1 MKSVLTSISHF
12 FSLVPNAL
20 RPYRWPILISATIL
34 SVFMAMGLSRFAMDV
49 TMDSWFQEDDPVLQS
64 LDEFRSQFGS
74 DDGLYIV
81 YEAKD
86 GDVFSDQSLRL
97 IDQLTERLE
106 NWQDLDPQTI
116 TSMGLTQEQIDH
128 LSHIK
133 RVQSLTNI
141 RIQQNTGDSLSSP
154 RLVQQL
160 SMNEAEREALKVQA
174 MAQNNLPLFLFSKDF
189 RFGAIMVT
197 TDFGAVPVVDDLQA
211 SSDDLL
217 LVDDLDSF
225 ADDFTAELD
234 LTAEVTEVKFQDMD
248 SSLYLGFMEPIVGL
262 YSTPEMQGQF
272 NFYPIG
278 GAAMVDLA
286 WDTMIMAA
294 VLSIGTVLIIIILLW
309 RLFHS
314 VSAVLWPLVAI
325 GLSALYVVGAVSW
338 MGIDTSQLIS
348 LTVML
353 IVAVGVADCVHV
365 MSSYQYFLRKGHG
378 HQEALTAAYGQ
389 TGLPIL
395 LTTITTMAGMSALAA
410 TGMTQF
416 VIFGLSSAAG
426 VLMAFIYTMVLLP
439 VLLDLWHPR
448 IKVKAG
454 EAEEEAAKR
463 HWLQPILDR
472 TPAFVQRHR
481 HLVNGVFIGTFLLCL
496 YGATQVKID
505 SNFAELYREG
515 TDFRVAY
522 DVVDAN
528 MSGTG
533 AVAIMVDMG
542 TSDALNDPQVLN
554 TMANLQAYVEQTYS
568 EFVVTSNSLADVVKE
583 THATMQ
589 DGSDRYRTIPDSEIA
604 VAQLLYLFNSANPEA
619 RRALVND
626 DYSASHI
633 NFTLLNAGSSEYSE
647 FFASIQQ
654 DIIAAFEPLRDQY
667 PDMDVHATG
676 SLAMM
681 MRLMD
686 DLSRSQFESLTL
698 AVVII
703 SALMIL
709 TLGSIQAGLLAIIP
723 NLIPATL
730 TFGLMG
736 LLAIPLDGD
745 TLMIAPLIIGIAVD
759 DTIHFITHYRMAL
772 AKFND
777 MKLALINTIKE
788 VGQAV
793 TFTSLILGCGFF
805 MLSFSD
811 YLGIA
816 KVGMFGSLAIF
827 VALLCDLL
835 FFPALIMW
843 FKPRFGQKN
852 VKDNLDFKGVTNVTN
867 D

>member
-1 MKSVLTSISHF
+1 MTSILS
-12 FSLVPNAL
+12 SLSIWFAGIPNGL
-20 RPYRWPILISATIL
+20 RPYRWWVLLAAFALT
-34 SVFMAMGLSRFAMDV
+34 VFMAMGLSRFAMDV

-64 LDEFRSQFGS
+64 LDEFRAQFGS

-86 GDVFSDQSLRL
+86 GDVFSEASLRL
-97 IDQLTERLE
+97 VDQLTRRLK
-106 NWQDLDPQTI
+106 NWQDLDAATLEALGI
-116 TSMGLTQEQIDH
+116 TTDEIAF

-133 RVQSLTNI
+133 RVQSLTNV
-141 RIQQNTGDSLSSP
+141 RIQVNEGDSLTSP
-154 RLVQQL
+154 RLVQNFAMT
-160 SMNEAEREALKVQA
+160 SAERDQLKQTA
-174 MAQNNLPLFLFSKDF
+174 MQQNNLPLTMFSKNF
-189 RFGAIMVT
+189 RFGAVMIT
-197 TDFGAVPVVDDLQA
+197 TDFGAMPIEEDLVGTSTDFLQA
-211 SSDDLL
+211 DE
-217 LVDDLDSF
+217 LDSF
-225 ADDFTAELD
+225 DDDFSGELD
-234 LTAEVTEVKFQDMD
+234 LSAEVTEVRFQDMD
-248 SSLYLGFMEPIVGL
+248 STLYLGFMTPVAAL
-262 YSTPEMQGQF
+262 YNTPEMLAQF

-286 WDTMIMAA
+286 MDTMKTAGL
-294 VLSIGTVLIIIILLW
+294 LSLGTVLVIIILLW

-325 GLSALYVVGAVSW
+325 GLSAMYVVGGVSW
-338 MGIDTSQLIS
+338 LGIATSQLIS

-365 MSSYQYFLRKGHG
+365 MSSYQYFLRKGLG
-378 HQEALTAAYGQ
+378 HQEALTEAYGQ

-416 VIFGLSSAAG
+416 VIFGLTSAAG
-426 VLMAFIYTMVLLP
+426 VLMAFIYTVVLLP

-448 IKVKAG
+448 IKVKKG
-454 EAEEEAAKR
+454 ETQEEAAKR
-463 HWLQPILDR
+463 HWLQPILDK
-472 TPAFVQRHR
+472 TPYFVQRHR
-481 HLVNGVFIGTFLLCL
+481 HLVNFVFIGTFVVCL

-515 TDFRVAY
+515 TTLRTAY
-522 DVVDAN
+522 QVVDAN

-533 AVAIMVDMG
+533 VVEVMVDMG
-542 TSDALNDPQVLN
+542 ASDALYDPAVLQ
-554 TMANLQAYVEQTYS
+554 TMADLQVHVEKTYS
-568 EFVVTSNSLADVVKE
+568 RFVVTSNSLADVVME
-583 THATMQ
+583 THAVMQ
-589 DGSDRYRTIPDSEIA
+589 DGSDAYRTIPDSSIT
-604 VAQLLYLFNSANPEA
+604 VSQLLYLFNSANPEE

-633 NFTLLNAGSSEYSE
+633 NFTLLNAGSSDYTELYE
-647 FFASIQQ
+647 QLKVDIEQAFA
-654 DIIAAFEPLRDQY
+654 PLQAQY
-667 PDMDVHATG
+667 PDMDVHPTG
-676 SLAMM
+676 TLALM

-686 DLSRSQFESLTL
+686 DLSRSQFQSLAL
-698 AVVII
+698 AVGII
-703 SALMIL
+703 SVLMVL
-709 TLGSIQAGLLAIIP
+709 TLGSVQAGLLAIIP

-736 LLAIPLDGD
+736 LLNIPLDGD

-772 AKFND
+772 VKYND
-777 MKLALINTIKE
+777 MKTALVKTIKE

-793 TFTSLILGCGFF
+793 TFTTLILGCGFF
-805 MLSFSD
+805 MLAFSD
-811 YLGIA
+811 YLGLA

-843 FKPRFGQKN
+843 FKPRFGQQG
-852 VKDNLDFKGVTNVTN
+852 VQDNLDFKGNAK
-867 D
+867 

>member
-1 MKSVLTSISHF
+1 MTGFLS
-12 FSLVPNAL
+12 SLSTGFAAIPNAL
-20 RPYRWPILISATIL
+20 RPYRWWVLLAAFVL
-34 SVFMAMGLSRFAMDV
+34 SVFMAMGLTRFAMDV
-49 TMDSWFQEDDPVLQS
+49 TMDSWFQEDDPVLQA
-64 LDEFRSQFGS
+64 LDEFRAQFGS

-86 GDVFSDQSLRL
+86 GDVFSEQSLTLVDEFTQRL
-97 IDQLTERLE
+97 K
-106 NWQDLDPQTI
+106 NWQDLDAETLASLNI
-116 TSMGLTQEQIDH
+116 TDEQIQY

-141 RIQQNTGDSLSSP
+141 RIQVNEGDSLTSP
-154 RLVQQL
+154 KLVQNFAM
-160 SMNEAEREALKVQA
+160 SDVEREALKVTA
-174 MAQNNLPLFLFSKDF
+174 MTQNNLPLFLFSKDF
-189 RFGAIMVT
+189 RYGAVMVS
-197 TDFGAVPVVDDLQA
+197 TDFGAMPVEEDLQQVG
-211 SSDDLL
+211 DDLL
-217 LVDDLDSF
+217 MSDDLDSF
-225 ADDFTAELD
+225 AEDDFSAEFD
-234 LTAEVTEVKFQDMD
+234 ETAEVTEVRFQDMD
-248 SSLYLGFMEPIVGL
+248 STLYLGFMEPVAAL
-262 YSTPEMQGQF
+262 YNTPEMLEQF

-286 WDTMIMAA
+286 METMMMAMY
-294 VLSIGTVLIIIILLW
+294 LSLGMVLIIVVLLW

-325 GLSALYVVGAVSW
+325 GLSAMYVVGGVSW
-338 MGIDTSQLIS
+338 MGIATSQLIS

-365 MSSYQYFLRKGHG
+365 MSSYQYFLRKGYN
-378 HQEALTAAYGQ
+378 HQDALTEAYGQ

-395 LTTITTMAGMSALAA
+395 LTTITTMAGMAALAA

-416 VIFGLSSAAG
+416 VIFGLTSAAG
-426 VLMAFIYTMVLLP
+426 VLMAFIYTVLLLP
-439 VLLDLWHPR
+439 VLLDFWHPR
-448 IKVKAG
+448 IKVKKG
-454 EAEEEAAKR
+454 ETEAEAAKR
-463 HWLQPILDR
+463 HWLQPILDK
-472 TPAFVQRHR
+472 TPYFVQRHR
-481 HLVNGVFIGTFLLCL
+481 HLVNFIFIGTFAVCL

-515 TDFRVAY
+515 TTLRTAY
-522 DVVDAN
+522 EVVDGN

-533 AVAIMVDMG
+533 MVEIMVDMG
-542 TSDALNDPQVLN
+542 TSDALYDPQVLQ
-554 TMANLQAYVEQTYS
+554 TMADLQIHVENAYS
-568 EFVVTSNSLADVVKE
+568 EFVVSSNSLADVVME
-583 THATMQ
+583 THSVMQ
-589 DGSDRYRTIPDSEIA
+589 DGSERYRTIPDDATTVS
-604 VAQLLYLFNSANPEA
+604 QLLYLFNSANPEE

-633 NFTLLNAGSSEYSE
+633 NVTLLNAGSSEYSE
-647 FFASIQQ
+647 LYENLTK
-654 DIIAAFEPLRDQY
+654 DINAAFTPLQQKY
-667 PDMDVHATG
+667 PDLDVHTTG
-676 SLAMM
+676 TLAMM

-686 DLSRSQFESLTL
+686 DLSRSQFQSLAF

-703 SALMIL
+703 SLLMVL
-709 TLGSIQAGLLAIIP
+709 TLGSVQAGLMAIIP

-736 LLAIPLDGD
+736 LLDIPLDGD

-772 AKFND
+772 AKYND
-777 MKLALINTIKE
+777 MKIALVKTIKE

-811 YLGIA
+811 YLGLA

-843 FKPRFGQKN
+843 FKPRFGQKD
-852 VKDNLDFKGVTNVTN
+852 VKDNLDFKGAEA
-867 D
+867 

>member
-1 MKSVLTSISHF
+1 MTGFLS
-12 FSLVPNAL
+12 SLSSGFAAIPNAL
-20 RPYRWPILISATIL
+20 RPHRWWVLLSALILT
-34 SVFMAMGLSRFAMDV
+34 VFMGMGLTRFAMDV
-49 TMDSWFQEDDPVLQS
+49 TMDSWFQEDDPVLQT
-64 LDEFRSQFGS
+64 LDEFRAQFGS

-86 GDVFSDQSLRL
+86 GDVFSEQSLTL
-97 IDQLTERLE
+97 IDEFTQRLK
-106 NWQDLDPQTI
+106 NWQDLDAETLFNLN
-116 TSMGLTQEQIDH
+116 LTDEQIQY

-141 RIQQNTGDSLSSP
+141 RIQVNEGDSLISP
-154 RLVQQL
+154 KLVQKFAM
-160 SMNEAEREALKVQA
+160 SEAEREALKATA
-174 MAQNNLPLFLFSKDF
+174 MVQNNLPLFLFSKDF
-189 RFGAIMVT
+189 RFGAVMVS
-197 TDFGAVPVVDDLQA
+197 TDFGAMPVEEDLQQV
-211 SSDDLL
+211 SDDLL
-217 LVDDLDSF
+217 LADDFDSF
-225 ADDFTAELD
+225 AEEDFSAEFD
-234 LTAEVTEVKFQDMD
+234 ATAEVTEVRFQDMD
-248 SSLYLGFMEPIVGL
+248 STLYLGFMAPVAAL
-262 YSTPEMQGQF
+262 YSTPAMLEQF

-286 WDTMIMAA
+286 MDTMMTAMY
-294 VLSIGTVLIIIILLW
+294 LSLGMVVIIVVLLW

-325 GLSALYVVGAVSW
+325 GLSAMYVVGATSW
-338 MGIDTSQLIS
+338 MGIATSQLIS

-365 MSSYQYFLRKGHG
+365 MSSYQYFLRKGLSHKD
-378 HQEALTAAYGQ
+378 ALTEAYGQ

-416 VIFGLSSAAG
+416 VIFGLTSAAG
-426 VLMAFIYTMVLLP
+426 VLMAFIYTVVLLP
-439 VLLDLWHPR
+439 VLLDFWHPR
-448 IKVKAG
+448 IKVKKG
-454 EAEEEAAKR
+454 ETEAEAAKR
-463 HWLQPILDR
+463 HWLQPLLDKM
-472 TPAFVQRHR
+472 PAFVQRHR
-481 HLVNGVFIGTFLLCL
+481 HLVNIIFIGTFGICL

-515 TDFRVAY
+515 TTLRTAY
-522 DVVDAN
+522 EVVDGN

-533 AVAIMVDMG
+533 MVEIMVDMG
-542 TSDALNDPQVLN
+542 SSDALYDPQVLQ
-554 TMANLQAYVEQTYS
+554 TMADLQIHVESTYS
-568 EFVVTSNSLADVVKE
+568 QFVVSSNSLADVVME
-583 THATMQ
+583 THAVMQ
-589 DGSDRYRTIPDSEIA
+589 DGSDAYRTIPADATTVS
-604 VAQLLYLFNSANPEA
+604 QLLYLFNSANPEE

-633 NFTLLNAGSSEYSE
+633 NVTLLNAGSSEYSE
-647 FFASIQQ
+647 LYENLTRDIDEAFA
-654 DIIAAFEPLRDQY
+654 PLQAKY
-667 PDMDVHATG
+667 PDLDVHTTG
-676 SLAMM
+676 TLAMM

-686 DLSRSQFESLTL
+686 DLSRSQFQSL
-698 AVVII
+698 AFAVII
-703 SALMIL
+703 ISLLMVL
-709 TLGSIQAGLLAIIP
+709 TLGSVQAGLMAIIP

-736 LLAIPLDGD
+736 LLDIPLDGD

-772 AKFND
+772 AKYND
-777 MKLALINTIKE
+777 MKIALVKTIKE

-811 YLGIA
+811 YLGLA
-816 KVGMFGSLAIF
+816 KMGMFGSLAIF

-843 FKPRFGQKN
+843 FKPRFGQKD
-852 VKDNLDFKGVTNVTN
+852 VKDNLDFKGA
-867 D
+867 

>member
-1 MKSVLTSISHF
+1 
-12 FSLVPNAL
+12 
-20 RPYRWPILISATIL
+20 
-34 SVFMAMGLSRFAMDV
+34 
-49 TMDSWFQEDDPVLQS
+49 
-64 LDEFRSQFGS
+64 
-74 DDGLYIV
+74 
-81 YEAKD
+81 
-86 GDVFSDQSLRL
+86 
-97 IDQLTERLE
+97 
-106 NWQDLDPQTI
+106 
-116 TSMGLTQEQIDH
+116 
-128 LSHIK
+128 
-133 RVQSLTNI
+133 
-141 RIQQNTGDSLSSP
+141 
-154 RLVQQL
+154 
-160 SMNEAEREALKVQA
+160 
-174 MAQNNLPLFLFSKDF
+174 
-189 RFGAIMVT
+189 
-197 TDFGAVPVVDDLQA
+197 
-211 SSDDLL
+211 
-217 LVDDLDSF
+217 
-225 ADDFTAELD
+225 
-234 LTAEVTEVKFQDMD
+234 
-248 SSLYLGFMEPIVGL
+248 
-262 YSTPEMQGQF
+262 
-272 NFYPIG
+272 
-278 GAAMVDLA
+278 
-286 WDTMIMAA
+286 
-294 VLSIGTVLIIIILLW
+294 
-309 RLFHS
+309 
-314 VSAVLWPLVAI
+314 
-325 GLSALYVVGAVSW
+325 
-338 MGIDTSQLIS
+338 
-348 LTVML
+348 
-353 IVAVGVADCVHV
+353 
-365 MSSYQYFLRKGHG
+365 
-378 HQEALTAAYGQ
+378 
-389 TGLPIL
+389 
-395 LTTITTMAGMSALAA
+395 
-410 TGMTQF
+410 
-416 VIFGLSSAAG
+416 LSSAAG

-454 EAEEEAAKR
+454 EAKEEAAKR

-554 TMANLQAYVEQTYS
+554 TMANLQAYVEQNYS

-654 DIIAAFEPLRDQY
+654 DIIAAFEPLRSQY

-709 TLGSIQAGLLAIIP
+709 TLGSMQAGLLAIIP

-811 YLGIA
+811 YLGLA

-852 VKDNLDFKGVTNVTN
+852 VKDNLDFKGVTN

>member
-1 MKSVLTSISHF
+1 MTSILS
-12 FSLVPNAL
+12 SLSIWFAGIPNGL
-20 RPYRWPILISATIL
+20 RPYRWWVLLAAFALT
-34 SVFMAMGLSRFAMDV
+34 VFMAMGLSRFAMDV

-64 LDEFRSQFGS
+64 LDEFRAQFGS

-86 GDVFSDQSLRL
+86 GDVFSEASLRL
-97 IDQLTERLE
+97 VDQLTQRLK
-106 NWQDLDPQTI
+106 NWQDLDAATLEALGI
-116 TSMGLTQEQIDH
+116 TTDEIAF

-133 RVQSLTNI
+133 RVQSLTNV
-141 RIQQNTGDSLSSP
+141 RIQVNEGDSLTSP
-154 RLVQQL
+154 RLVQNFAMT
-160 SMNEAEREALKVQA
+160 SAERDQLKQTA
-174 MAQNNLPLFLFSKDF
+174 MQQNNLPLTMFSKNF
-189 RFGAIMVT
+189 RFGAVMIT
-197 TDFGAVPVVDDLQA
+197 TDFGAMPIEEDLVGTSTDFLQA
-211 SSDDLL
+211 DE
-217 LVDDLDSF
+217 LDSF
-225 ADDFTAELD
+225 DDDFSGELD
-234 LTAEVTEVKFQDMD
+234 LSAEVTEVRFQDMD
-248 SSLYLGFMEPIVGL
+248 STLYLGFMTPVAAL
-262 YSTPEMQGQF
+262 YNTPEMLAQF

-286 WDTMIMAA
+286 MDTMKTAGL
-294 VLSIGTVLIIIILLW
+294 LSLGTVLVIIVLLW

-325 GLSALYVVGAVSW
+325 GLSAMYVVGGVSW
-338 MGIDTSQLIS
+338 LGIATSQLIS

-365 MSSYQYFLRKGHG
+365 MSSYQYFLRKGLG
-378 HQEALTAAYGQ
+378 HQEALTEAYGQ

-416 VIFGLSSAAG
+416 VIFGLTSAAG
-426 VLMAFIYTMVLLP
+426 VLMAFIYTVVLLP

-448 IKVKAG
+448 IKVKKG
-454 EAEEEAAKR
+454 ETQEEAAKR
-463 HWLQPILDR
+463 HWLQPILDK
-472 TPAFVQRHR
+472 TPYFVQRHR
-481 HLVNGVFIGTFLLCL
+481 HLVNFVFIGTFVVCL

-515 TDFRVAY
+515 TTLRTAY
-522 DVVDAN
+522 QVVDAN

-533 AVAIMVDMG
+533 VVEVMVDMG
-542 TSDALNDPQVLN
+542 ASDALYDPAVLQ
-554 TMANLQAYVEQTYS
+554 TMADLQVHVEKTYS
-568 EFVVTSNSLADVVKE
+568 RFVVTSNSLADVVME
-583 THATMQ
+583 THAVMQ
-589 DGSDRYRTIPDSEIA
+589 DGSDAYRTIPDSSIT
-604 VAQLLYLFNSANPEA
+604 VSQLLYLFNSANPEE

-633 NFTLLNAGSSEYSE
+633 NFTLLNAGSSDYTELYE
-647 FFASIQQ
+647 QLKVDIEQAFA
-654 DIIAAFEPLRDQY
+654 PLQAQY
-667 PDMDVHATG
+667 PDMDVHPTG
-676 SLAMM
+676 TLALM

-686 DLSRSQFESLTL
+686 DLSRSQFQSLAL
-698 AVVII
+698 AVGII
-703 SALMIL
+703 SVLMVL
-709 TLGSIQAGLLAIIP
+709 TLGSVQAGLLAIIP

-736 LLAIPLDGD
+736 LLNIPLDGD

-772 AKFND
+772 VKYND
-777 MKLALINTIKE
+777 MKTALVKTIKE

-793 TFTSLILGCGFF
+793 TFTTLILGCGFF
-805 MLSFSD
+805 MLAFSD
-811 YLGIA
+811 YLGLA

-843 FKPRFGQKN
+843 FKPRFGQQG
-852 VKDNLDFKGVTNVTN
+852 VQDNLDFKG
-867 D
+867 DAK

>member
-1 MKSVLTSISHF
+1 
-12 FSLVPNAL
+12 
-20 RPYRWPILISATIL
+20 
-34 SVFMAMGLSRFAMDV
+34 
-49 TMDSWFQEDDPVLQS
+49 
-64 LDEFRSQFGS
+64 
-74 DDGLYIV
+74 
-81 YEAKD
+81 
-86 GDVFSDQSLRL
+86 
-97 IDQLTERLE
+97 
-106 NWQDLDPQTI
+106 
-116 TSMGLTQEQIDH
+116 
-128 LSHIK
+128 
-133 RVQSLTNI
+133 
-141 RIQQNTGDSLSSP
+141 
-154 RLVQQL
+154 
-160 SMNEAEREALKVQA
+160 MNDAERDALKAQA

-189 RFGAIMVT
+189 RFGAVMVT
-197 TDFGAVPVVDDLQA
+197 TDFGAMPVAEDLQD
-211 SSDDLL
+211 STDDLL
-217 LVDDLDSF
+217 AADELDSF

-234 LTAEVTEVKFQDMD
+234 LTASVTEVRFQDMD
-248 SSLYLGFMEPIVGL
+248 SALYVGFMEPVAAL
-262 YSTPEMQGQF
+262 YNTPEMEAQF

-286 WDTMIMAA
+286 MDTMVMAG
-294 VLSIGTVLIIIILLW
+294 VLSLGTVLVIIVLLW

-325 GLSALYVVGAVSW
+325 GLSALYVVGGMSW
-338 MGIDTSQLIS
+338 LGVDASSLIS

-353 IVAVGVADCVHV
+353 VVAVGVADCVHV
-365 MSSYQYFLRKGHG
+365 MSSYQYFLRKGLG
-378 HQEALTAAYGQ
+378 HQEALTEAYGQ

-395 LTTITTMAGMSALAA
+395 LTTITTMAGMAALAA

-426 VLMAFIYTMVLLP
+426 VLMAFIYTVILLP

-448 IKVKAG
+448 IKIKPG
-454 EAEEEAAKR
+454 ESHEEAAQR

-481 HLVNGVFIGTFLLCL
+481 HLVNGIFIATFALCL

-515 TDFRVAY
+515 TTLRTAY
-522 DVVDAN
+522 KVVDSN

-533 AVAIMVDMG
+533 AVEVMVDMG

-554 TMANLQAYVEQTYS
+554 TMLGLQEHVEQTYS
-568 EFVVTSNSLADVVKE
+568 EFVVTSNSLADIVKE

-589 DGSDRYRTIPDSEIA
+589 DGGDKYRVIPDSDIA
-604 VAQLLYLFNSANPEA
+604 VAQLLYLFNSANPEE

-633 NFTLLNAGSSEYSE
+633 NFTLLNAGSSDYSA
-647 FFASIQQ
+647 FFAALQQ
-654 DIIAAFEPLRDQY
+654 DIAAAFAPLQSKY

-676 SLAMM
+676 TLAMM

-703 SALMIL
+703 SALMVL
-709 TLGSIQAGLLAIIP
+709 TLGSLQAGLLAIIP

-736 LLAIPLDGD
+736 LLSIPLDGD

-777 MKLALINTIKE
+777 MKLALVNTIKE

-811 YLGIA
+811 YLGLA

-835 FFPALIMW
+835 FFPALIML
-843 FKPRFGQKN
+843 FKPRFGQHN
-852 VKDNLDFKGVTNVTN
+852 VKDNLDFKGVSK
-867 D
+867 

>member
-1 MKSVLTSISHF
+1 MTSILS
-12 FSLVPNAL
+12 SLSIWFAGIPNGL
-20 RPYRWPILISATIL
+20 RPYRWWVLLTALALT
-34 SVFMAMGLSRFAMDV
+34 VFMAMGLSRFAMDV
-49 TMDSWFQEDDPVLQS
+49 TMDSWFQKDDPVLQS
-64 LDEFRSQFGS
+64 LDEFRAQFGS

-86 GDVFSDQSLRL
+86 GDVFSEPSLRL
-97 IDQLTERLE
+97 IDQLTQRLK
-106 NWQDLDPQTI
+106 NWQDLDEATLEELGI
-116 TSMGLTQEQIDH
+116 TAEQIDF

-133 RVQSLTNI
+133 RVQSLTNV
-141 RIQQNTGDSLSSP
+141 RIQVNEGDALISP
-154 RLVQQL
+154 RLVQNFA
-160 SMNEAEREALKVQA
+160 MTDAERDQLKQTA
-174 MAQNNLPLFLFSKDF
+174 MQQNNLPLAMFSENF
-189 RFGAIMVT
+189 RFGAVMIT
-197 TDFGAVPVVDDLQA
+197 TDFGAMPIEEDLVGTSA
-211 SSDDLL
+211 DLL
-217 LVDDLDSF
+217 EADELDSF
-225 ADDFTAELD
+225 EDDFTGELD
-234 LTAEVTEVKFQDMD
+234 LSAEVKEVRFQDMD
-248 SSLYLGFMEPIVGL
+248 STLYLGFMTPVAAL
-262 YSTPEMQGQF
+262 YNTAEMLEQF

-286 WDTMIMAA
+286 MDTMKTAGL
-294 VLSIGTVLIIIILLW
+294 LSLGTVLVIIILLW

-325 GLSALYVVGAVSW
+325 GLSAMYVVGGVSW
-338 MGIDTSQLIS
+338 LGIATSQLIS

-365 MSSYQYFLRKGHG
+365 MSSYQYFQRKGLG
-378 HQEALTAAYGQ
+378 HQEALTEAYGQ

-416 VIFGLSSAAG
+416 VIFGLTSAAG
-426 VLMAFIYTMVLLP
+426 VLMAFIYTVVLLP

-448 IKVKAG
+448 IKVKKG
-454 EAEEEAAKR
+454 ETQEEAAKR
-463 HWLQPILDR
+463 HWLQPILDK
-472 TPAFVQRHR
+472 TPYFVQRHR
-481 HLVNGVFIGTFLLCL
+481 HLVNFVFIGTFAVCM

-515 TDFRVAY
+515 TTLRTAY
-522 DVVDAN
+522 QVVDGN

-533 AVAIMVDMG
+533 VVEVMVDMG
-542 TSDALNDPQVLN
+542 ASDALYDPVVLQ
-554 TMANLQAYVEQTYS
+554 TMADLQIHVEKTYS
-568 EFVVTSNSLADVVKE
+568 RFVVTSNSLADVVME
-583 THATMQ
+583 THAVMQ
-589 DGSDRYRTIPDSEIA
+589 DGSDAYRTIPDSSMT
-604 VAQLLYLFNSANPEA
+604 VSQLLYLFNSANPEA

-633 NFTLLNAGSSEYSE
+633 NFTLLNAGSSDYTELYE
-647 FFASIQQ
+647 KLNEDIAKAFASLQ
-654 DIIAAFEPLRDQY
+654 EQY
-667 PDMDVHATG
+667 PDMDVHPTG
-676 SLAMM
+676 TLTLM

-686 DLSRSQFESLTL
+686 DLSRSQFQSLAL
-698 AVVII
+698 AVGII
-703 SALMIL
+703 SVLMVL
-709 TLGSIQAGLLAIIP
+709 TLGSVQAGLLAIIP

-736 LLAIPLDGD
+736 LLNIPLDGD

-772 AKFND
+772 AKYND
-777 MKLALINTIKE
+777 MKIALTKTIKE

-805 MLSFSD
+805 MLAFSD
-811 YLGIA
+811 YLGLA

-843 FKPRFGQKN
+843 FKPRFGQQG
-852 VKDNLDFKGVTNVTN
+852 VQDNLDFKG
-867 D
+867 DA

>member
-1 MKSVLTSISHF
+1 MTSILS
-12 FSLVPNAL
+12 SLSIWFAGIPNGL
-20 RPYRWPILISATIL
+20 RPYRWWVLLTALVLTI
-34 SVFMAMGLSRFAMDV
+34 FMAMGLSRFAMDV

-64 LDEFRSQFGS
+64 LDEFRAQFGS

-86 GDVFSDQSLRL
+86 GDVFSEQSLRL
-97 IDQLTERLE
+97 VDQLTQRLK
-106 NWQDLDPQTI
+106 NWQDLDDATLAELGI
-116 TSMGLTQEQIDH
+116 TAEQIDF

-133 RVQSLTNI
+133 RVQSLTNV
-141 RIQQNTGDSLSSP
+141 RIQVNEGDSLTSP
-154 RLVQQL
+154 RLVKNFA
-160 SMNEAEREALKVQA
+160 MTDAERDQLKQTA
-174 MAQNNLPLFLFSKDF
+174 MQQNNLPLAMFSNNF
-189 RFGAIMVT
+189 RFGAVMIT
-197 TDFGAVPVVDDLQA
+197 TDFGAMPIEEDLVGA
-211 SSDDLL
+211 STDFLEADE
-217 LVDDLDSF
+217 LDSF
-225 ADDFTAELD
+225 DDDFSGEMDLSAEI
-234 LTAEVTEVKFQDMD
+234 TEVRFQDMD
-248 SSLYLGFMEPIVGL
+248 STLYLGFMEPVAAL
-262 YSTPEMQGQF
+262 YNTPEMLEQF

-286 WDTMIMAA
+286 METMVTAGL
-294 VLSIGTVLIIIILLW
+294 LSLGTVLVIIILLW

-314 VSAVLWPLVAI
+314 VSAVIWPLVAI
-325 GLSALYVVGAVSW
+325 GLSAMYVVGGVSW
-338 MGIDTSQLIS
+338 LGVATSQLIS

-365 MSSYQYFLRKGHG
+365 MSSYQYFLRKGLG
-378 HQEALTAAYGQ
+378 HQEALTEAYGQ

-416 VIFGLSSAAG
+416 VIFGLTSAAG
-426 VLMAFIYTMVLLP
+426 VLMAFIYTVVLLP

-448 IKVKAG
+448 IKVKKG
-454 EAEEEAAKR
+454 ETEEEAAQR
-463 HWLQPILDR
+463 HWLQPILDK
-472 TPAFVQRHR
+472 TPYFVQRHR
-481 HLVNGVFIGTFLLCL
+481 HLVNMIFIGTFAVCM

-515 TDFRVAY
+515 TTLRTAY
-522 DVVDAN
+522 QVVDAN

-533 AVAIMVDMG
+533 VVEVMVDMG
-542 TSDALNDPQVLN
+542 SSDALYDPFVLQ
-554 TMANLQAYVEQTYS
+554 TMADLQVHVENTYS
-568 EFVVTSNSLADVVKE
+568 RFVVTSNSLADVVME
-583 THATMQ
+583 THAVMQ
-589 DGSDRYRTIPDSEIA
+589 DGSEKYRTIPDSSMT
-604 VAQLLYLFNSANPEA
+604 VSQLLYLFNSANPEE

-633 NFTLLNAGSSEYSE
+633 NFTLLNAGSSDYTELYDKLNADIE
-647 FFASIQQ
+647 QAFA
-654 DIIAAFEPLRDQY
+654 PLKAQY
-667 PDMDVHATG
+667 PDMDVHPTG
-676 SLAMM
+676 TLALM

-686 DLSRSQFESLTL
+686 DLSRSQFQSLAL

-703 SALMIL
+703 SMLMVL
-709 TLGSIQAGLLAIIP
+709 TLGSVQAGLMAIIP

-736 LLAIPLDGD
+736 LLDIPLDGD

-772 AKFND
+772 AKYSD
-777 MKLALINTIKE
+777 MKIALTKTIKE

-805 MLSFSD
+805 MLAFSD
-811 YLGIA
+811 YLGLA

-843 FKPRFGQKN
+843 FKPRFGQKD
-852 VKDNLDFKGVTNVTN
+852 VKDNLDFKGAVS
-867 D
+867 

>member
-1 MKSVLTSISHF
+1 MTSVLSSLSIW
-12 FSLVPNAL
+12 FSGIPNGL
-20 RPYRWPILISATIL
+20 RPYRWWVLSAALALTI
-34 SVFMAMGLSRFAMDV
+34 FMAMGLSRFAMDV

-64 LDEFRSQFGS
+64 LDEFRAQFGS

-86 GDVFSDQSLRL
+86 GDVFSEASLRL
-97 IDQLTERLE
+97 VDQLTRRLK
-106 NWQDLDPQTI
+106 NWQDLDEATLAELGI
-116 TSMGLTQEQIDH
+116 TTEEIDF

-133 RVQSLTNI
+133 RVQSLTNV
-141 RIQQNTGDSLSSP
+141 RIQVNEGDSLTSP
-154 RLVQQL
+154 RLVQNFAMTDIERDQL
-160 SMNEAEREALKVQA
+160 KQRA
-174 MAQNNLPLFLFSKDF
+174 MQQNNLPLTMFSEDF
-189 RFGAIMVT
+189 RFGALMIT
-197 TDFGAVPVVDDLQA
+197 TDFGAMPIEEDLGGM
-211 SSDDLL
+211 STDLL
-217 LVDDLDSF
+217 EADELDSF
-225 ADDFTAELD
+225 DDDFSGELD
-234 LTAEVTEVKFQDMD
+234 ASAQVTEVRFQDMD
-248 SSLYLGFMEPIVGL
+248 STLYLGFMAPVAAL
-262 YSTPEMQGQF
+262 YNTPEMLGQF

-286 WDTMIMAA
+286 MDTMITAGF
-294 VLSIGTVLIIIILLW
+294 LSLGTVLVIIILLW

-325 GLSALYVVGAVSW
+325 GLSAMYVVGGVSW
-338 MGIDTSQLIS
+338 MGIATSQLIS

-365 MSSYQYFLRKGHG
+365 MSSYQYFLRKGLG
-378 HQEALTAAYGQ
+378 HQEALTEAYGQ

-416 VIFGLSSAAG
+416 VIFGLTSAAG
-426 VLMAFIYTMVLLP
+426 VLMAFIYTVVLLP

-448 IKVKAG
+448 IKVKKG
-454 EAEEEAAKR
+454 ESQAEAAKR
-463 HWLQPILDR
+463 HWLQPILDK
-472 TPAFVQRHR
+472 TPYFVQRHR
-481 HLVNGVFIGTFLLCL
+481 HLVNFAFIGTFVVCL

-515 TDFRVAY
+515 TTLRTAY
-522 DVVDAN
+522 QVVDAN

-533 AVAIMVDMG
+533 VVEVMVDMG
-542 TSDALNDPQVLN
+542 ASDALYDPAVLQ
-554 TMANLQAYVEQTYS
+554 TMADLQVHVEKTYS
-568 EFVVTSNSLADVVKE
+568 RFVVTSNSLADVVME
-583 THATMQ
+583 THAVMQ
-589 DGSDRYRTIPDSEIA
+589 DGSDAYRTIPDSSIT
-604 VAQLLYLFNSANPEA
+604 VSQLLYLFNSANPEE

-633 NFTLLNAGSSEYSE
+633 NFTLLNAGSSDYTELYE
-647 FFASIQQ
+647 KLKVDIADAFA
-654 DIIAAFEPLRDQY
+654 PLQDQY
-667 PDMDVHATG
+667 PDMDVHPTG
-676 SLAMM
+676 TLALM

-686 DLSRSQFESLTL
+686 DLSRSQFQSLAL
-698 AVVII
+698 AIGII
-703 SALMIL
+703 SVLMVL
-709 TLGSIQAGLLAIIP
+709 TLGSVQAGLLAIIP

-736 LLAIPLDGD
+736 LLGIPLDGD

-772 AKFND
+772 VKYND
-777 MKLALINTIKE
+777 MKTALVKTIKE

-793 TFTSLILGCGFF
+793 TFTTLILGCGFF
-805 MLSFSD
+805 MLAFSD
-811 YLGIA
+811 YLGLA

-843 FKPRFGQKN
+843 FKPRFGQQG
-852 VKDNLDFKGVTNVTN
+852 VQDNLDFKG
-867 D
+867 DAK

>member
-1 MKSVLTSISHF
+1 METVLTSLSVY
-12 FSLVPNAL
+12 FSRLPNNL
-20 RPYRWPILISATIL
+20 RPYRWWVLLVAMVL
-34 SVFMAMGLSRFAMDV
+34 SIFMAMGLSRFAMDV
-49 TMDSWFQEDDPVLQS
+49 TMDAWFQEDDPVLLS

-86 GDVFSDQSLRL
+86 GDVFSNESLRL
-97 IDQLTERLE
+97 VDEFTERLE
-106 NWQDLDPQTI
+106 NWQDLSAEDLTNLGISPQ
-116 TSMGLTQEQIDH
+116 QVDY

-141 RIQQNTGDSLSSP
+141 RIQVNEADSLASP
-154 RLVQQL
+154 RLVQ
-160 SMNEAEREALKVQA
+160 SFNMNPEQRQALKITAKQ
-174 MAQNNLPLFLFSKDF
+174 QNNLPLFLFSKDY
-189 RFGAIMVT
+189 RFGAVMVT
-197 TDFGAVPVVDDLQA
+197 TDFGAMPIVEDLG
-211 SSDDLL
+211 DIDVGLL
-217 LVDDLDSF
+217 DADELDSF
-225 ADDFTAELD
+225 DDDFSGELD
-234 LTAEVTEVKFQDMD
+234 VTAAVTEVRFQDMD
-248 SSLYLGFMEPIVGL
+248 STLYLGFMEPVAAL
-262 YSTPEMQGQF
+262 YNTPQMQQQF

-286 WDTMIMAA
+286 MDTMVTAGY
-294 VLSIGTVLIIIILLW
+294 LSLGTVLIIIVLLW

-314 VSAVLWPLVAI
+314 VSAVIWPLVAI
-325 GLSALYVVGAVSW
+325 GLSAMYVVGGVSW
-338 MGIDTSQLIS
+338 LGIATSQLIS

-365 MSSYQYFLRKGHG
+365 MSSYQYFLRKGLG
-378 HQEALTAAYGQ
+378 HEQALTEAYGQ

-416 VIFGLSSAAG
+416 VIFGLTSAAG
-426 VLMAFIYTMVLLP
+426 VLIAFIYTVVLLP

-448 IKVKAG
+448 VKVKKG
-454 EAEEEAAKR
+454 ESEADAAKR
-463 HWLQPILDR
+463 HWLQPMLDA
-472 TPAFVQRHR
+472 TPAFVQKHR
-481 HLVNGVFIGTFLLCL
+481 HLVNGIFISTFALCL
-496 YGATQVKID
+496 YGAFQVKID

-515 TDFRVAY
+515 TTLRTAY
-522 DVVDAN
+522 EVVDGN

-533 AVAIMVDMG
+533 MVEIMVDMG
-542 TSDALNDPQVLN
+542 TSDALNDPQVLK
-554 TMANLQAYVEQTYS
+554 TMERLQEHVENRYS
-568 EFVVTSNSLADVVKE
+568 EFVVTSNSLADLVKE
-583 THATMQ
+583 THAVMQ
-589 DGSDRYRTIPDSEIA
+589 DGSDQYRTIPDSEIA

-633 NFTLLNAGSSEYSE
+633 NFTLLNAGSSDYAD
-647 FFASIQQ
+647 FFAALQA
-654 DIIAAFEPLRDQY
+654 DIAEAFAPLQARY
-667 PDMDVHATG
+667 PEMDVHATG
-676 SLAMM
+676 TLAMM

-686 DLSRSQFESLTL
+686 DLSRSQFQSLTL
-698 AVVII
+698 AVLII
-703 SALMIL
+703 SALMVL
-709 TLGSIQAGLLAIIP
+709 TLGSVQAGLLAIVP

-736 LLAIPLDGD
+736 LLGIPLDGD

-777 MKLALINTIKE
+777 MKIALVSTIKE

-811 YLGIA
+811 YLGLA

-843 FKPRFGQKN
+843 FKPRFGQKD
-852 VKDNLDFKGVTNVTN
+852 VQDNLDFKGVE
-867 D
+867 

>member
-1 MKSVLTSISHF
+1 MTSILS
-12 FSLVPNAL
+12 SLSIWFAGIPNGL
-20 RPYRWPILISATIL
+20 RPYRWWVLLAAFALT
-34 SVFMAMGLSRFAMDV
+34 VFMAMGLSRFAMDV

-64 LDEFRSQFGS
+64 LDEFRAQFGS

-86 GDVFSDQSLRL
+86 GDVFSEASLRL
-97 IDQLTERLE
+97 VDQLTRRLK
-106 NWQDLDPQTI
+106 NWQDLDAATLEALGI
-116 TSMGLTQEQIDH
+116 TTDEIAF

-133 RVQSLTNI
+133 RVQSLTNV
-141 RIQQNTGDSLSSP
+141 RIQVNEGDSLTSP
-154 RLVQQL
+154 RLVQNFAMT
-160 SMNEAEREALKVQA
+160 SAERDQLKQTA
-174 MAQNNLPLFLFSKDF
+174 MQQNNLPLTMFSKNF
-189 RFGAIMVT
+189 RFGAVMIT
-197 TDFGAVPVVDDLQA
+197 TDFGAMPIEEDLVGTSTDFLQA
-211 SSDDLL
+211 DE
-217 LVDDLDSF
+217 LDSF
-225 ADDFTAELD
+225 DDDFSGELD
-234 LTAEVTEVKFQDMD
+234 LSAEVTEVRFQDMD
-248 SSLYLGFMEPIVGL
+248 STLYLGFMTPVAAL
-262 YSTPEMQGQF
+262 YNTPEMLAQF

-286 WDTMIMAA
+286 MDTMKTAGL
-294 VLSIGTVLIIIILLW
+294 LSLGTVLVIIILLW

-325 GLSALYVVGAVSW
+325 GLSAMYVVGGVSW
-338 MGIDTSQLIS
+338 LGIATSQLIS

-365 MSSYQYFLRKGHG
+365 MSSYQYFLRKGLG
-378 HQEALTAAYGQ
+378 HQEALTEAYGQ

-416 VIFGLSSAAG
+416 VIFGLTSAAG
-426 VLMAFIYTMVLLP
+426 VLMAFIYTVVLLP

-448 IKVKAG
+448 IKVKKG
-454 EAEEEAAKR
+454 ETQEEAAKR
-463 HWLQPILDR
+463 HWLQPILDK
-472 TPAFVQRHR
+472 TPYFVQRHR
-481 HLVNGVFIGTFLLCL
+481 HLVNFVFIGTFVVCL

-515 TDFRVAY
+515 TTLRTAY
-522 DVVDAN
+522 QVVDAN

-533 AVAIMVDMG
+533 VVEVMVDMG
-542 TSDALNDPQVLN
+542 ASDALYDPAVLQ
-554 TMANLQAYVEQTYS
+554 TMADLQVHVEKTYS
-568 EFVVTSNSLADVVKE
+568 RFVVTSNSLADVVME
-583 THATMQ
+583 THAVMQ
-589 DGSDRYRTIPDSEIA
+589 DGSDAYRTIPDSSIT
-604 VAQLLYLFNSANPEA
+604 VSQLLYLFNSANPEE

-633 NFTLLNAGSSEYSE
+633 NFTLLNAGSSDYTELYE
-647 FFASIQQ
+647 QLKVDIEQAFA
-654 DIIAAFEPLRDQY
+654 PLQAQY
-667 PDMDVHATG
+667 PDMDVHPTG
-676 SLAMM
+676 TLALM

-686 DLSRSQFESLTL
+686 DLSRSQFQSLAL
-698 AVVII
+698 AVGII
-703 SALMIL
+703 SVLMVL
-709 TLGSIQAGLLAIIP
+709 TLGSVQAGLLAIIP

-736 LLAIPLDGD
+736 LLNIPLDGD

-772 AKFND
+772 VKYND
-777 MKLALINTIKE
+777 MKTALVKTIKE

-793 TFTSLILGCGFF
+793 TFTTLILGCGFF
-805 MLSFSD
+805 MLAFSD
-811 YLGIA
+811 YLGLA

-843 FKPRFGQKN
+843 FKPRFGQQG
-852 VKDNLDFKGVTNVTN
+852 VQDNLDFKG
-867 D
+867 DAK

>member
-1 MKSVLTSISHF
+1 MAPILSSLSIW
-12 FSLVPNAL
+12 FSGIPNGL
-20 RPYRWPILISATIL
+20 RPYRWWVLLAAFALT
-34 SVFMAMGLSRFAMDV
+34 VFMAMGLSRFAMDV

-64 LDEFRSQFGS
+64 LDEFRAQFGS

-86 GDVFSDQSLRL
+86 GDVFSEASLCL
-97 IDQLTERLE
+97 VDQLTQRLK
-106 NWQDLDPQTI
+106 NWQDLDAATLETLGI
-116 TSMGLTQEQIDH
+116 TTDEIAF

-133 RVQSLTNI
+133 RVQSLTNV
-141 RIQQNTGDSLSSP
+141 RIQVHEGDSLTSP
-154 RLVQQL
+154 RLVQNFAMT
-160 SMNEAEREALKVQA
+160 SAERDQLKQTA
-174 MAQNNLPLFLFSKDF
+174 MQQNNLPLTMFSKNF
-189 RFGAIMVT
+189 RFGAVMIT
-197 TDFGAVPVVDDLQA
+197 TDFGAMPIEEDLVGTSTDFLQA
-211 SSDDLL
+211 DE
-217 LVDDLDSF
+217 LDSF
-225 ADDFTAELD
+225 DDDFSGELD
-234 LTAEVTEVKFQDMD
+234 LSAEVKEVRFQDMD
-248 SSLYLGFMEPIVGL
+248 STLYLGFMTPVAAL
-262 YSTPEMQGQF
+262 YNTPEMLAQF

-286 WDTMIMAA
+286 MDTMKTAGL
-294 VLSIGTVLIIIILLW
+294 LSLGTVLVIIVLLW

-325 GLSALYVVGAVSW
+325 GLSAMYVVGGVSW
-338 MGIDTSQLIS
+338 LGIATSQLIS

-365 MSSYQYFLRKGHG
+365 MSSYQYFLRKGLG
-378 HQEALTAAYGQ
+378 HQQALTEAYGQ

-416 VIFGLSSAAG
+416 VIFGLTSAAG
-426 VLMAFIYTMVLLP
+426 VLMAFIYTVVLLP

-448 IKVKAG
+448 IKVKKG
-454 EAEEEAAKR
+454 ETQEEAAKR
-463 HWLQPILDR
+463 HWLQPILDK
-472 TPAFVQRHR
+472 TPYFVQRHR
-481 HLVNGVFIGTFLLCL
+481 HLVNFVFIGTFVVCL

-515 TDFRVAY
+515 TTLRTAY
-522 DVVDAN
+522 QVVDAN

-533 AVAIMVDMG
+533 VVEVMVDMG
-542 TSDALNDPQVLN
+542 ASDALYDPVVLQ
-554 TMANLQAYVEQTYS
+554 TMADLQVHVEKTYS
-568 EFVVTSNSLADVVKE
+568 RFVVTSNSLADVVME
-583 THATMQ
+583 THSVMQ
-589 DGSDRYRTIPDSEIA
+589 DGSDAYRTIPDSSMT
-604 VAQLLYLFNSANPEA
+604 VSQLLYLFNSANPEA

-633 NFTLLNAGSSEYSE
+633 NFTLLNAGSSDYTELYE
-647 FFASIQQ
+647 KLKEDIEQAFA
-654 DIIAAFEPLRDQY
+654 PLQAQY
-667 PDMDVHATG
+667 PNMDVHPTG
-676 SLAMM
+676 TLALM

-686 DLSRSQFESLTL
+686 DLSRSQFQSLAL
-698 AVVII
+698 AVGII
-703 SALMIL
+703 SVLMVL
-709 TLGSIQAGLLAIIP
+709 TLGSVQAGLLAIIP

-736 LLAIPLDGD
+736 LLSIPLDGD

-772 AKFND
+772 VKYND
-777 MKLALINTIKE
+777 MKTALVKTIKE

-793 TFTSLILGCGFF
+793 TFTTLILGCGFF
-805 MLSFSD
+805 MLAFSD
-811 YLGIA
+811 YLGLA

-843 FKPRFGQKN
+843 FKPRFGQQG
-852 VKDNLDFKGVTNVTN
+852 VQDNLDFKG
-867 D
+867 DAK

>member
-1 MKSVLTSISHF
+1 MTSILS
-12 FSLVPNAL
+12 SLSIWFAGIPNGL
-20 RPYRWPILISATIL
+20 RPYRWWVLLAAFALT
-34 SVFMAMGLSRFAMDV
+34 VFMAMGLSRFAMDV

-64 LDEFRSQFGS
+64 LDEFRAQFGS

-86 GDVFSDQSLRL
+86 GDVFSEASLRL
-97 IDQLTERLE
+97 VDQLTQRLK
-106 NWQDLDPQTI
+106 NWQDLDAATLEALGI
-116 TSMGLTQEQIDH
+116 TTDEIAF

-133 RVQSLTNI
+133 RVQSLTNV
-141 RIQQNTGDSLSSP
+141 RIQVNEGDSLTSP
-154 RLVQQL
+154 RLVQNFAMT
-160 SMNEAEREALKVQA
+160 SAERDQLKQTA
-174 MAQNNLPLFLFSKDF
+174 MQQNNLPLTMFSKNF
-189 RFGAIMVT
+189 RFGAVMIT
-197 TDFGAVPVVDDLQA
+197 TDFGAMPIEEDLVGTSTDFLQA
-211 SSDDLL
+211 DE
-217 LVDDLDSF
+217 LDSF
-225 ADDFTAELD
+225 DDDFSGELD
-234 LTAEVTEVKFQDMD
+234 LSAEVTEVRFQDMD
-248 SSLYLGFMEPIVGL
+248 STLYLGFMTPVAAL
-262 YSTPEMQGQF
+262 YNTPEMLEQF

-286 WDTMIMAA
+286 MDTMKTAGL
-294 VLSIGTVLIIIILLW
+294 LSLGTVLVIIILLW

-325 GLSALYVVGAVSW
+325 GLSAMYVVGGVSW
-338 MGIDTSQLIS
+338 LGIATSQLIS

-365 MSSYQYFLRKGHG
+365 MSSYQYFLRKGLG
-378 HQEALTAAYGQ
+378 HQEALTQAYGQ

-416 VIFGLSSAAG
+416 VIFGLTSAAG
-426 VLMAFIYTMVLLP
+426 VLMAFIYTVVLLP

-448 IKVKAG
+448 IKVKKG
-454 EAEEEAAKR
+454 ETQEEAAKR
-463 HWLQPILDR
+463 HWLQPILDK
-472 TPAFVQRHR
+472 TPYFVQRHR
-481 HLVNGVFIGTFLLCL
+481 HLVNFVFIGTFVVCL

-515 TDFRVAY
+515 TTLRTAY
-522 DVVDAN
+522 QVVDAN

-533 AVAIMVDMG
+533 VVEVMVDMG
-542 TSDALNDPQVLN
+542 ASDALYDPAVLQ
-554 TMANLQAYVEQTYS
+554 TMADLQVHVEKTYS
-568 EFVVTSNSLADVVKE
+568 RFVVTSNSLADVVME
-583 THATMQ
+583 THAVMQ
-589 DGSDRYRTIPDSEIA
+589 DGSDAYRTIPDSSIT
-604 VAQLLYLFNSANPEA
+604 VSQLLYLFNSANPEE

-633 NFTLLNAGSSEYSE
+633 NFTLLNAGSSDYTELYE
-647 FFASIQQ
+647 QLKEDIEQAFA
-654 DIIAAFEPLRDQY
+654 PLQAQY
-667 PDMDVHATG
+667 PDMDVHPTG
-676 SLAMM
+676 TLALM

-686 DLSRSQFESLTL
+686 DLSRSQFQSLAL
-698 AVVII
+698 AVGII
-703 SALMIL
+703 SVLMVL
-709 TLGSIQAGLLAIIP
+709 TLGSVQAGLLAIIP

-736 LLAIPLDGD
+736 LLNIPLDGD

-772 AKFND
+772 VKYND
-777 MKLALINTIKE
+777 MKTALVKTIKE

-793 TFTSLILGCGFF
+793 TFTTLILGCGFF
-805 MLSFSD
+805 MLAFSD
-811 YLGIA
+811 YLGLA

-843 FKPRFGQKN
+843 FKPRFGQQG
-852 VKDNLDFKGVTNVTN
+852 VQDNLDFKG
-867 D
+867 DAK